1 MAKSLL
7 AVKKKKAAPRKPK
20 FMDEKYTGAEPT
32 WSGASAWDD
41 DRKRREIRHG
51 YYFYNYYMTAGD
63 MRKYVDQ
70 VGKAVLKWSKEDIKA
85 WTEVEDGRVG
95 ITLGSFSKMTLDG
108 APLSQADCD
117 FALNRIKELLEYG
130 KNKLAEK
137 TANEPKAAVK
147 RTVQDHMNDKFADI
161 VGEVEALYDAM
172 LRGEDARDFVTLF
185 RELNMPQQF
194 VSRMMAYYEPKREE
208 LTASQDKKA
217 DEQLREGYRWV
228 DKNIFKRIDAWY
240 AQLFDALKTYGKV
253 KSATRKVRKARPV
266 SKEKLVKKVK
276 YCVEDKS
283 LNIVSVNPVD
293 IIGAHTVWVY
303 NIKTRKL
310 GKYVADSGAQ
320 ILGIKGSAIV
330 GFHDKSSLA
339 KTLRKP
345 AEQLKAFGDAGKV
358 QLRTF
363 LEDIKAVPVQLNGRL
378 SKDVVILK
386 AIK

>member
-7 AVKKKKAAPRKPK
+7 SVKKKKAAPRKPK

-32 WSGASAWDD
+32 WTGASAWSEERR
-41 DRKRREIRHG
+41 RKEIRQG
-51 YYFYNYYMTAGD
+51 FYFYNYYMNAGD

-70 VGKAVLKWSKEDIKA
+70 LGKHVYKWDKEELKA
-85 WTEVEDGRVG
+85 WAEVEDSRVG
-95 ITLGSFSKMTLDG
+95 ITIGSFAKMTLDG
-108 APLSQADCD
+108 APLSQYDCE
-117 FALNRIKELLEYG
+117 FCTNRIKELMEYG
-130 KNKLAEK
+130 KAKLAEK
-137 TANEPKAAVK
+137 QANEPKLTVK

-161 VGEVEALYDAM
+161 VGEIEAMYDAM
-172 LRGEDARDFVTLF
+172 LRGEDARDFVTFF
-185 RELNMPQQF
+185 REVNMPQQF
-194 VSRMMAYYEPKREE
+194 VSRVQAYYEPIRQE
-208 LTASQDKKA
+208 LVDSQEKKA
-217 DEQLREGYRWV
+217 EEQLKEGYRWV
-228 DKNIFKRIDAWY
+228 DKPIFKRIDAWY

-320 ILGIKGSAIV
+320 ILGIKGSAII
-330 GFHDKSSLA
+330 GYHDKSSVA

-358 QLRTF
+358 VLRTF